1 VNPVTAQAPTVFVT
15 GASSGFGAAIA
26 RRYAAEGSRVVA
38 AARRVDR
45 VDALAAELGERVLPV
60 ALDVRD
66 ADAVRRT
73 VADLPAEFADID
85 VLVNNAGL
93 ALGLEPAHR
102 ADPDDWDQMLD
113 TNCRG
118 LVHCTH
124 AVLPGMVARGRGH
137 VVNLGSVAASY
148 PYPGGNVYGA
158 TKAFVRQFS
167 LNLRSDL
174 HGTGVRV
181 TCVEPGMCEGT
192 EFSLVRFRGDAER
205 ARDVYAGLRALSA
218 EDIAESVYWVTAQ
231 PDHVNV
237 NLIELMPVAQSF
249 APFQVHRDPA

>member
-1 VNPVTAQAPTVFVT
+1 LDGEFVATQDRTVFVT

-26 RRYAAEGSRVVA
+26 RRYAAEGVRVIA

-45 VDALAAELGERVLPV
+45 VEELAAATGGRVLPV

-66 ADAVRRT
+66 GDAVKRA
-73 VADLPAEFADID
+73 VADLPDEYARID

-93 ALGLEPAHR
+93 AKGLEPAHR
-102 ADPDDWDQMLD
+102 TDLADWDEMID

-124 AVLPGMVARGRGH
+124 AVLPGMVERGRGH
-137 VVNLGSVAASY
+137 VVNLGSVAATY

-174 HGTGVRV
+174 HGTGIKV
-181 TCVEPGMCEGT
+181 TCIEPGMCEGT

-205 ARDVYAGLRALSA
+205 AGAVYSGMQALTA
-218 EDIAESVYWVTAQ
+218 DDIAESVHWATTQ

-237 NLIELMPVAQSF
+237 NVIELMPVAQSF
-249 APFQVHRDPA
+249 APFQVHRS

>member
-1 VNPVTAQAPTVFVT
+1 MIVFVT
-15 GASSGFGAAIA
+15 GASSGFGAAIT
-26 RRYAAEGSRVVA
+26 RRFVDEGAKVVA

-45 VDALAAELGERVLPV
+45 IPVSDGVLPL

-66 ADAVRRT
+66 ADAVRAA
-73 VADLPAEFADID
+73 VGELPAEFAEID

-93 ALGLEPAHR
+93 AKGLAPAQR
-102 ADPDDWDQMLD
+102 ADLADWDQMLD

-118 LVHCTH
+118 LVHCTR

-137 VVNLGSVAASY
+137 VVNIGSVAGTYA
-148 PYPGGNVYGA
+148 YPGGNVYGA

-181 TCVEPGMCEGT
+181 TCVEPGMCAGT
-192 EFSLVRFRGDAER
+192 EFSLVRFDGDADR
-205 ARDVYAGLRALSA
+205 ADAVYQGLRALTA
-218 EDIAESVYWVTAQ
+218 DDIAETVHWVTSQ
-231 PDHVNV
+231 PAHVNV
-237 NLIELMPVAQSF
+237 NTIELMPVAQSPG
-249 APFQVHRDPA
+249 PFQVARD